1 MNLVLTEPLR
11 ISTALGTVLKL
22 LPVAMAIGL
31 PSQHRQD
38 PSLFVR
44 FLKRNGQR
52 VPISPRELDRVQAY
66 MARHATEALSE
77 DGKRAFTDEGN
88 ALVECLPQVCGD
100 PTVTADP
107 S

>member
-1 MNLVLTEPLR
+1 MNLVLTTPLR
-11 ISTALGTVLKL
+11 ISTALGTVLEL

-31 PSQHRQD
+31 PSQYRQD

-52 VPISPRELDRVQAY
+52 VPIAPRELDRVQAY

-77 DGKRAFTDEGN
+77 DGERAFTVHGN
-88 ALVECLPQVCGD
+88 ALVECVPKVCGD
-100 PTVTADP
+100 PTAAGDP